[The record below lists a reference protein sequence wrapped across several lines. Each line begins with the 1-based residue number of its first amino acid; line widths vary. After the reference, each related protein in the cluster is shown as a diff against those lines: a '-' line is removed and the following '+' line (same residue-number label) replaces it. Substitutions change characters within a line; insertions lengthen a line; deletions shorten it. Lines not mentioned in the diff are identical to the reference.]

1 MDRFIKSVP
10 VILGLG
16 LLILIWQSGGSDYSN
31 TLIAF
36 VCAAVVFMLTAIVY
50 ILMHHFKQPMMAAK
64 YYIYV
69 MFAAG
74 LLTFTVLYTGLEYFY
89 T

>member
-10 VILGLG
+10 VIVGLG
-16 LLILIWQSGGSDYSN
+16 LLGLVWQSGEAEHSN
-31 TLIAF
+31 ETIAL
-36 VCAAVVFMLTAIVY
+36 VCASFVFMLTAIVY
-50 ILMHHFKQPMMAAK
+50 ILMHHYQKTMMPAK
-64 YYIYV
+64 HYIFV
-69 MFAAG
+69 MIGAG